1 MMLDKMQIEKI
12 INLNNQLNEDIGKLQ
27 IENDVL
33 LAKNNLLQEENEK
46 LKSELRGKENEIR
59 EQLGCKIAIKALEKQ
74 IAKTPMQNYYNEG
87 DYVWE
92 CVSCE
97 EVVAEGQN
105 YCHNCGQKL
114 LELD

>member
-1 MMLDKMQIEKI
+1 MDIKAIEYA
-12 INLNNQLNEDIGKLQ
+12 LEDL
-27 IENDVL
+27 
-33 LAKNNLLQEENEK
+33 
-46 LKSELRGKENEIR
+46 
-59 EQLGCKIAIKALEKQ
+59 EQLLKWVNKDCSIAGFLDLVASANTIRIALEKQ

>member
-1 MMLDKMQIEKI
+1 MKWGEKE
-12 INLNNQLNEDIGKLQ
+12 LNNYETGLEIMK
-27 IENDVL
+27 
-33 LAKNNLLQEENEK
+33 
-46 LKSELRGKENEIR
+46 ELISTYFHDQSDDFR

-87 DYVWE
+87 DYAWE

>member
-1 MMLDKMQIEKI
+1 MLQPYAKAYLKVVKPIKFKSWEY
-12 INLNNQLNEDIGKLQ
+12 INWIT
-27 IENDVL
+27 
-33 LAKNNLLQEENEK
+33 AKHTEFRE
-46 LKSELRGKENEIR
+46 LKGLRKRQPYSDR